1 MVADKR
7 TIFMEQKTYRI
18 AAPQNREKLAKG
30 LGWFSIGLGL
40 MEIFAPRALSR
51 MIGVRPHAGV
61 MRLLG
66 VREVVTG
73 IGILT
78 QPNPAKWMR
87 ARVAGDAMDLTL
99 LGAGFASDKSNR
111 GKLALATVAV
121 AGVTA
126 VDALCSEDLSAGPGT
141 QPENESAA
149 GVGAVYARK
158 SIIVNESPEALY
170 QMWHNLE
177 DLPKFMAH
185 LISVESIGEKRTH
198 WVAKGPAGSRVEWDA
213 EMNEDVP
220 NQLIAWRSL
229 PGADVDNSGSV
240 RFQPATGGRGT
251 IVRVDMHYR
260 PPAGKAGAWIAK
272 MLGQSPEKQMAV
284 DLRRFKQMVETGE
297 IARTEGQPAGR
308 SRSTSRKY
316 DDLVRA

>member
-1 MVADKR
+1 MAQ
-7 TIFMEQKTYRI
+7 TSYRI
-18 AAPQNREKLAKG
+18 AARENREKLAQG

-40 MEIFAPRALSR
+40 LEIFAPRALSR
-51 MIGVRPHAGV
+51 LIGVRPRTG
-61 MRLLG
+61 MMQLLG
-66 VREVVTG
+66 AREVVTG

-78 QPNPAKWMR
+78 QPQTDKWIK
-87 ARVAGDAMDLTL
+87 ARVAGDTLDLTL
-99 LGAGFASDKSNR
+99 LGAGFMSDESEPGR
-111 GKLALATVAV
+111 LALATVAV

-126 VDALCSEDLSAGPGT
+126 LDVLCATDLTVGPGT
-141 QPENESAA
+141 QSQYENGAGPGAVHVRRSVIINERPEN
-149 GVGAVYARK
+149 
-158 SIIVNESPEALY
+158 LY
-170 QMWHNLE
+170 QRWHDFE
-177 DLPKFMAH
+177 TLPQFMSH
-185 LISVESIGEKRTH
+185 LISVENTGEKRSH

-213 EMNEDVP
+213 EVSEDVP

-229 PGADVDNSGSV
+229 PGADVDNAGSV

-272 MLGQSPEKQMAV
+272 MLGQSPEKQLAV
-284 DLRRFKQMVETGE
+284 DLVRFKQMVETGE

-308 SRSTSRKY
+308 LRSTSRKY